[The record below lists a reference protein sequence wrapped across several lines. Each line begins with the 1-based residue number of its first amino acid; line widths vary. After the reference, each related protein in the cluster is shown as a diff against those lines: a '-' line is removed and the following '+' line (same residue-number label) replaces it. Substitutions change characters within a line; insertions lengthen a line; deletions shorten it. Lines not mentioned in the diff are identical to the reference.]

1 MEKVNSIK
9 LSEFSDVASLPIYFA
24 SDRANGHISHLCFR
38 KQMKP
43 FTIRKAAQPSRA
55 GAHTGLAAADTSVDV
70 SMNKYNTTGGAMD
83 RGNSVNY
90 GPLSTAKDDAPP
102 QVDPEDETLL
112 EQADL
117 DKLAEDFPGKTP
129 ENPWIKEQTNKQYL
143 TAIKV
148 SKQARITFFGGP
160 YATRFNFLTS
170 SLYEVRVV
178 VAVLTSPAR
187 QFQSQRN
194 IIIDLVK
201 CEI

>member
-1 MEKVNSIK
+1 
-9 LSEFSDVASLPIYFA
+9 
-24 SDRANGHISHLCFR
+24 
-38 KQMKP
+38 MKP

-55 GAHTGLAAADTSVDV
+55 GAQAGLVAGDTSVGA
-70 SMNKYNTTGGAMD
+70 SMNKYNTAGAAD

-90 GPLSTAKDDAPP
+90 GPLSTAKDDSLP

-148 SKQARITFFGGP
+148 STVSVECKVPGP
-160 YATRFNFLTS
+160 LRGLWRFLTIHPTVFTKF
-170 SLYEVRVV
+170 VRLWFKS
-178 VAVLTSPAR
+178 ASPPI
-187 QFQSQRN
+187 ST
-194 IIIDLVK
+194 
-201 CEI
+201 